1 MPHSSIQGADVPK
14 PSRDAAPLAAFMRG
28 WSLEATLPKPA
39 EIEALKGTL
48 APGTEVYLSA
58 IPAESHEHLV
68 ESSKHV
74 RRAGF
79 EPVPHVAARN
89 YRDRA
94 ALDDMLARVRGEAD
108 VRRVLV
114 IGGDRDQSAGP
125 YTDALSVIQSG
136 ALQAHGIKAISIGSY
151 PDGHPRIP
159 DHVLARAL
167 ADKLA
172 AAESAAFDVNIV
184 SQFCFD
190 EDRIVA
196 WIKRLRAQ
204 GFTGRIRVGLA
215 GPANVTTLLK
225 FAQRCG
231 VRASAHGLMRNV
243 GLALQA
249 LGRATPEEIVKS
261 LANATASGE
270 SGAVAPHFYSF
281 GGFLATVRWT
291 LEAERVTTV

>member
-1 MPHSSIQGADVPK
+1 MPHSSIQGADVPE
-14 PSRDAAPLAAFMRG
+14 PSRDPAPLAAFMRG
-28 WSLEATLPKPA
+28 WSLEATLPKRA
-39 EIEALKGTL
+39 EIESLKGTL

-74 RRAGF
+74 RGAGF

-114 IGGDRDQSAGP
+114 IGGDRDQSEGP

-136 ALQAHGIKAISIGSY
+136 ALQAHGIRAVSIGSY

-159 DHVLARAL
+159 DDVLARAL
-167 ADKLA
+167 TEKLA
-172 AAESAAFDVNIV
+172 AARHAGFDVNIV

-190 EDRIVA
+190 EERITA
-196 WIKRLRAQ
+196 WIRRLRAQ
-204 GFTGRIRVGLA
+204 GFSGRIRVGLA
-215 GPANVTTLLK
+215 GPAKVTTLLR

-231 VRASAHGLMRNV
+231 VKASTRGILRNV
-243 GLALQA
+243 GAALQA
-249 LGRATPEEIVKS
+249 LGRATPDEPVRA
-261 LANATASGE
+261 LA
-270 SGAVAPHFYSF
+270 GAALREGFGDVAPHLYSF
-281 GGFLATVRWT
+281 GGFLATAQWGR
-291 LEAERVTTV
+291 TTEQS